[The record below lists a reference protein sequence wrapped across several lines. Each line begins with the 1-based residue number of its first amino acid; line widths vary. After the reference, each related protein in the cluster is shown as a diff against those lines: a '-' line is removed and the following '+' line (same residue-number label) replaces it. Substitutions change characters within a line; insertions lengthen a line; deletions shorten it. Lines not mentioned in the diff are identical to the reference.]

1 MNQNNQLTEAEKKEV
16 QEEKRVV
23 FFEGNSWYHR
33 TKELMDD
40 LTTKYSKKVGL
51 RLRKRQKKLLGIRG
65 TLPGK
70 TEGISSCFF
79 KEQRSY
85 VQRIPSVLV

>member
-1 MNQNNQLTEAEKKEV
+1 
-16 QEEKRVV
+16 
-23 FFEGNSWYHR
+23 
-33 TKELMDD
+33 MDD
-40 LTTKYSKKVGL
+40 LTTKYSKKGGL
-51 RLRKRQKKLLGIRG
+51 RLRKRQKKAIGNTRSV
-65 TLPGK
+65 TGK